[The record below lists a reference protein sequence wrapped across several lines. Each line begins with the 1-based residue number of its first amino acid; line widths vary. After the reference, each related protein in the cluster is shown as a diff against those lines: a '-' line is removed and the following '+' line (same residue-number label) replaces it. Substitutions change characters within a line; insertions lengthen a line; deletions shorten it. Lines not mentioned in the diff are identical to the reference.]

1 MNGYLSLCVSLGAD
15 WYSVSHPLTA
25 GIASSPPA
33 ILSLIHTYIY
43 IFFIDVWYLCSN
55 SWLQPHRGEQRFHLS
70 KRGTVCWGFGLGS
83 PTEVVSSDQTHQNDT
98 IPPRLGLTGLPGQ
111 KTQSMSQDNCF
122 QLATACCMH
131 WVIFLKKNVISIT
144 ALRWCWRSSRNK
156 CGRGVWRRIQEKIIV
171 SEAYLSWQSK
181 PTKEP

>member
-1 MNGYLSLCVSLGAD
+1 MVMSLCVSLGAD

-33 ILSLIHTYIY
+33 ILLLIHTHIY
-43 IFFIDVWYLCSN
+43 IFFFIDVWYLCSN

-83 PTEVVSSDQTHQNDT
+83 PAQVVSSDQTHQNDT

-111 KTQSMSQDNCF
+111 KTQSMSQDNSF
-122 QLATACCMH
+122 QLATACCTH
-131 WVIFLKKNVISIT
+131 WVIFFLKKLKFLLQLSADAGDLPETSV
-144 ALRWCWRSSRNK
+144 
-156 CGRGVWRRIQEKIIV
+156 EEV
-171 SEAYLSWQSK
+171 SEGEYKRKLL
-181 PTKEP
+181 

>member
-15 WYSVSHPLTA
+15 WYCL
-25 GIASSPPA
+25 SPSDSWDSFQSPCNPV
-33 ILSLIHTYIY
+33 INTHTYIY

-55 SWLQPHRGEQRFHLS
+55 SWLQPHGGEQRFHLS
-70 KRGTVCWGFGLGS
+70 KGGTVCWGFGLGS
-83 PTEVVSSDQTHQNDT
+83 PTQVVSSDQTHQNDT

-122 QLATACCMH
+122 QLTTACCMH
-131 WVIFLKKNVISIT
+131 WVIFLIKKISVT
-144 ALRWCWRSSRNK
+144 ALRWCWRSSRNE

-171 SEAYLSWQSK
+171 SEAYLLSQSK
-181 PTKEP
+181 PTKDP